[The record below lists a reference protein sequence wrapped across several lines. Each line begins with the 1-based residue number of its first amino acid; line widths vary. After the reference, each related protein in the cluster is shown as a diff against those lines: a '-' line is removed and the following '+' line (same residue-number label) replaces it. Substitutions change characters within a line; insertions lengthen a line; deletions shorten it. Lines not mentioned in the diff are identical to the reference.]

1 MTSQHEWLAVHRGD
15 LPLVVSF
22 PHTGT
27 ELPADVEQHLV
38 SPWLALKDTDF
49 WVDVLYDFAR
59 ELGATTVRTSIS
71 RTVIDMNRDPTGASL
86 YPGLA
91 TTALCPLTTFDG
103 DPLYKPGREP
113 DTKEIKRREQLY
125 FWPYHQALVDE
136 TQRLSSKHGAMVLYD
151 AHSIRS
157 RVPRLFEGELP
168 QFNLGTD
175 NGRGS
180 TCDPALTASV
190 EQICDASGMTRVTNG
205 RFRGGWITR
214 HYGNPGSGIHALQM
228 ELAMRG
234 YLREPAEG
242 FNQDN
247 WPAPLDD
254 GHAALL
260 RVALRDILDACISF
274 ATGKSA

>member
-1 MTSQHEWLAVHRGD
+1 VSPHHEWLAVHRGD

-27 ELPADVEQHLV
+27 DLPPAVEDKLV
-38 SPWLALKDTDF
+38 SPWLARKDADY

-86 YPGLA
+86 YPGFA
-91 TTALCPLTTFDG
+91 TTGLCPLTTFDG
-103 DPLYKPGREP
+103 EPLYQSGREP
-113 DTKEIKRREQLY
+113 DAGEIKRREQEY

-136 TQRLSSKHGAMVLYD
+136 TQRLGTKHGRMVLYD

-157 RVPRLFEGELP
+157 RVSRLFEGELP
-168 QFNLGTD
+168 QFNIGTD
-175 NGRGS
+175 NGS
-180 TCDPALTASV
+180 TCDPALTGAI
-190 EQICDASGMTRVTNG
+190 ERICDASGMSHVTNG

-214 HYGNPGSGIHALQM
+214 HYGNPKNGIHAIQM

-234 YLREPAEG
+234 YLHEPADGIRE
-242 FNQDN
+242 DN

-260 RVALRDILDACISF
+260 RVALRDILDVCIAF
-274 ATGKSA
+274 ATGKSR